1 MSHLRRKEIVENNQC
16 KRTRERK
23 DRNLG
28 PLVQMLG
35 GQMETAVFDT
45 GMFSSAVH
53 STEKMG
59 ISFKTLISH
68 TSVKKR
74 LH

>member
-1 MSHLRRKEIVENNQC
+1 MRRKEIVENNQC
-16 KRTRERK
+16 KRTERK

-28 PLVQMLG
+28 PLAQMLW

-59 ISFKTLISH
+59 ICFKTLISH
-68 TSVKKR
+68 TSMKKR